1 MPDNYIIVEGGVVQ
15 NYPSLP
21 IFDLDCFRDQFPNQ
35 QTLNEIEDIIDR
47 IEFHKLQDVL
57 SEIYTRAQVRAYEVG
72 EMMENERNTTRIK
85 DRIKEMNLAEWHERV
100 LLYETDQMSE
110 QEMISLFQD
119 LVDTGMAWKLQGHYG
134 RTAMI
139 LLDAGVIAPP
149 EDVLR

>member
-47 IEFHKLQDVL
+47 IEFYKLQDAL
-57 SEIYTRAQVRAYEVG
+57 SEIYTRAQVRAYEIG

-85 DRIKEMNLAEWHERV
+85 EMNLAERV

-110 QEMISLFQD
+110 QEMISMFQE

-134 RTAMI
+134 RTSMI

>member
-1 MPDNYIIVEGGVVQ
+1 VPDNYIIVEGGVVQ

-35 QTLNEIEDIIDR
+35 QTLNEIEDIVDR

-57 SEIYTRAQVRAYEVG
+57 SEIYTRAQVRAYEIG
-72 EMMENERNTTRIK
+72 EMMENERNTA
-85 DRIKEMNLAEWHERV
+85 RIKEMNLAERV

-110 QEMISLFQD
+110 QEMIKLFQD

>member
-21 IFDLDCFRDQFPNQ
+21 IFDLDCFKDQFPNQ

-47 IEFHKLQDVL
+47 IEFHKLQDAL
-57 SEIYTRAQVRAYEVG
+57 SEIYTRAQVRAYEIG

-85 DRIKEMNLAEWHERV
+85 EMNLAERV

-134 RTAMI
+134 RTSMI

>member
-21 IFDLDCFRDQFPNQ
+21 IFDLDCFKDQFPNQ

-85 DRIKEMNLAEWHERV
+85 EMNLAERV